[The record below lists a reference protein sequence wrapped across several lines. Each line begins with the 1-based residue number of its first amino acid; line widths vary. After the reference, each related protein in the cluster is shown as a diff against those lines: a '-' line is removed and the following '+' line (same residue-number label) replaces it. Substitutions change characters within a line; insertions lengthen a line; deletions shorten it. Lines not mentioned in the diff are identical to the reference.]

1 MAWPGAA
8 LCMILPMTV
17 YSVVFLFLVMRM
29 TTAAGWE
36 PQQGRRRYDYSD
48 VEV

>member
-1 MAWPGAA
+1 
-8 LCMILPMTV
+8 MILPMTV
-17 YSVVFLFLVMRM
+17 YSVVFLFLVMM